1 MGDLILLS
9 DKKNLDNLSKSER
22 EHTTTYGS
30 RYFTKSV
37 PKYEMPSDGMPAR
50 AAYQIIHDELNLDGN
65 PALNLASFVT
75 TWMEPEAD
83 KLIMESIGKNYV
95 DNDEYPQT
103 QVIQNRVVNMLARLF
118 NAPTESKSIGS
129 GTIGSSESI
138 MLGLLAHKWT
148 WKKRREAEGK
158 STDKPNIVMG
168 ADVHTVW
175 EKFARYFD
183 VELKLIPLK
192 KNMCEITETEI
203 TKVMSSFS
211 CISGLKEDI
220 YTVTAEDV
228 KAEVDEN
235 TIAVGAVVG
244 TTFTGQMDPIEEINN
259 ALLEIKETKGWDIPI
274 HVDGASGGF
283 TLPFLYPELKW
294 DFRLEQVRSINVS
307 GHKYG
312 LVYPGIGW
320 LIFKDKTDLPEE
332 LIFNINYLG
341 GIMPNYSLNF
351 SKGSSTIIAQYYNLI
366 RLGMKG
372 YKNIMENMQEN
383 AHYLASKLNGTN
395 KFEVINKGIIFP
407 IVTVQLQNSDFTVFH
422 LSEKLRQ
429 KGWIV
434 PAYTL
439 PANADDIAVLRMVV
453 KESFSKD
460 MVEMLFTDIMESI
473 EKLEESEEERIK
485 NKDKNKNPTLLY

>member
-1 MGDLILLS
+1 MLS
-9 DKKNLDNLSKSER
+9 DKKNLDEMSKSER

-30 RYFTKSV
+30 RYFKKSV
-37 PKYEMPSDGMPAR
+37 PKYRMPDEGMPAR

-83 KLIMESIGKNYV
+83 MLIMESIGKNYI

-103 QVIQNRVVNMLARLF
+103 QVIQDRVVNMLARLF
-118 NAPTESKSIGS
+118 NAPKDSHSIGS
-129 GTIGSSESI
+129 ATIGSSESI
-138 MLGLLAHKWT
+138 MLGLLAHKWA

-158 STDKPNIVMG
+158 STDKPNIVIG

-175 EKFARYFD
+175 EKFALYFD

-192 KNMCEITETEI
+192 KNICKITDTKITEI
-203 TKVMSSFS
+203 MSSFS
-211 CISGLKEDI
+211 YISGLKEDI
-220 YTVTAEDV
+220 YTITADDV
-228 KAEVDEN
+228 KAAVDEN

-244 TTFTGQMDPIEEINN
+244 TTFTGQMDPIEDINN
-259 ALLEIKETKGWDIPI
+259 ALIEIRETKGWDIPI

-283 TLPFLYPELKW
+283 ILPFLYPDLKW

-320 LIFKDKTDLPEE
+320 LIFKDKTDLPED

-341 GIMPNYSLNF
+341 GSMPNYSLNF
-351 SKGSSTIIAQYYNLI
+351 SKGSSTIIAQYYNFI
-366 RLGMKG
+366 RLGKKG
-372 YKNIMENMQEN
+372 YGEIIQNMLKN
-383 AHYLASKLNGTN
+383 ARYLSKKLEESGR
-395 KFEVINKGIIFP
+395 FEVINNDTMFP
-407 IVTVQLQNSDFTVFH
+407 LVTARLKDVDFDAFQ
-422 LSEKLRQ
+422 LSEKLRE

-439 PANADDIAVLRMVV
+439 PADAEDIAVIRMVI
-453 KESFSKD
+453 KESFGRD
-460 MVEMLFTDIMESI
+460 MVDMLFNDIVDTCSRLKELAI
-473 EKLEESEEERIK
+473 KKEEVKERE
-485 NKDKNKNPTLLY
+485 NPSLLY

>member
-1 MGDLILLS
+1 MLS
-9 DKKNLDNLSKSER
+9 NKKNLDKMEKSER
-22 EHTTTYGS
+22 EYTTTYGS
-30 RYFTKSV
+30 RYFAKSV
-37 PKYEMPSDGMPAR
+37 PKYEMPEEGMPAR

-103 QVIQNRVVNMLARLF
+103 EVIQDRVVNMLSRLF
-118 NAPTESKSIGS
+118 NAPEDCHSVGS
-129 GTIGSSESI
+129 ATIGSSESI

-148 WKKRREAEGK
+148 WKLRREAEGK
-158 STDKPNIVMG
+158 PVDKPNIVMG

-183 VELKLIPLK
+183 VELKLIPLR
-192 KNMCEITETEI
+192 
-203 TKVMSSFS
+203 
-211 CISGLKEDI
+211 EDI
-220 YTVTAEDV
+220 YTITARDV
-228 KAEVDEN
+228 MDEIDEN

-244 TTFTGQMDPIEEINN
+244 TTFTGQMDPIDEINT
-259 ALLEIKETKGWDIPI
+259 ALLEIKKTKGWDIPI

-283 TLPFLYPELKW
+283 ILPFLYPDLLW
-294 DFRLEQVRSINVS
+294 DFRLEQVKSINVS

-320 LIFKDKTDLPEE
+320 LIFKDKIDLPEE

-341 GIMPNYSLNF
+341 GLMPNYSLNF
-351 SKGSSTIIAQYYNLI
+351 SKGSSTIIAQYYNFI
-366 RLGMKG
+366 RLGMEG
-372 YKNIMENMQEN
+372 YKSIMQNMQEN
-383 AHYLASKLNGTN
+383 ARYLAYKLEETG
-395 KFEVINKGIIFP
+395 KFEIINKKVMYP
-407 IVTVQLQNSDFTVFH
+407 LVAVKLQNCEFNAFH

-439 PANADDIAVLRMVV
+439 PANAEDISVLRMVV

-460 MVEMLFTDIMESI
+460 MVEMLFEDIMESI
-473 EKLEESEEERIK
+473 DNLNKSLEERRKIIDQK
-485 NKDKNKNPTLLY
+485 GNPTLLY

>member
-1 MGDLILLS
+1 MLS
-9 DKKNLDNLSKSER
+9 EKKNLDELKESER
-22 EHTTTYGS
+22 QYTTTYGS

-37 PKYEMPSDGMPAR
+37 PKYEMPDEGMPAR
-50 AAYQIIHDELNLDGN
+50 AAYQTIHDELNLDGN

-83 KLIMESIGKNYV
+83 LLMMESAGKNYV

-103 QVIQNRVVNMLARLF
+103 EVIQDRVVNMLARLF
-118 NAPTESKSIGS
+118 NAPADAKSVGS
-129 GTIGSSESI
+129 GTIGSSEAI

-148 WKKRREAEGK
+148 WKQRREKEGK
-158 STDKPNIVMG
+158 PCTNPNIVMG

-175 EKFARYFD
+175 EKFAKYFD
-183 VELKLIPLK
+183 VELKLIPLR
-192 KNMCEITETEI
+192 EDSYTITA
-203 TKVMSSFS
+203 K
-211 CISGLKEDI
+211 
-220 YTVTAEDV
+220 DV
-228 KAEVDEN
+228 IEMIDEN

-244 TTFTGQMDPIEEINN
+244 TTFTGQMDPIKEINK
-259 ALLEIKETKGWDIPI
+259 ALVDIKNTKGWDIPI

-283 TLPFLYPELKW
+283 IMPFLYPDVEW

-312 LVYPGIGW
+312 LVYPGVGW
-320 LIFKDKTDLPEE
+320 LVFKDKSDLPED

-341 GIMPNYSLNF
+341 GLMPNYSLNF
-351 SKGSSTIIAQYYNLI
+351 SKGSSTIIAQYYNFI

-372 YKNIMENMQEN
+372 YKAVMENMLEN
-383 AHYLASKLNGTN
+383 ARFLASRLDDTG
-395 KFEVINKGIIFP
+395 KFEILDVEMMFP
-407 IVTVQLQNSDFTVFH
+407 LVTAKLKNCNFSVFH
-422 LSEKLRQ
+422 LSDKLRQ

-439 PANADDIAVLRMVV
+439 PPNADDIAVIRLVV

-460 MVEMLFTDIMESI
+460 MADILVDDVLESI
-473 EKLEESEEERIK
+473 DELNKTHAERAKEI
-485 NKDKNKNPTLLY
+485 DDQDNPSLIY

>member
-1 MGDLILLS
+1 MKMLS
-9 DKKNLDNLSKSER
+9 EKKNLDEMEKHER

-37 PKYEMPSDGMPAR
+37 PKYRIPDEGMPAR

-103 QVIQNRVVNMLARLF
+103 EVIQDRVVNMLARLF
-118 NAPTESKSIGS
+118 NIPEDCHSVGS
-129 GTIGSSESI
+129 ATIGSSESI

-148 WKKRREAEGK
+148 WRKRMEEEGK

-192 KNMCEITETEI
+192 
-203 TKVMSSFS
+203 
-211 CISGLKEDI
+211 EDI
-220 YTVTAEDV
+220 YTITAEDV
-228 KAEVDEN
+228 VDEIDEN

-259 ALLEIKETKGWDIPI
+259 ALLEIKKTKGWDIPI

-283 TLPFLYPELKW
+283 VLPFLYPDLLW
-294 DFRLEQVRSINVS
+294 DFRLEQVKSINVS

-320 LIFKDKTDLPEE
+320 LVFKDKTDLPED

-341 GIMPNYSLNF
+341 GLMPNYSLNF

-372 YKNIMENMQEN
+372 YKDIMENMQEN
-383 AHYLASKLNGTN
+383 ARFLAYKLEETGR
-395 KFEVINKGIIFP
+395 FEIINKKLMYP
-407 IVTVQLQNSDFTVFH
+407 LVAVKLQNCEFNAFH

-439 PANADDIAVLRMVV
+439 PPNAEDIAVLRMVI

-460 MVEMLFTDIMESI
+460 MVEMLYKDIMESI
-473 EKLEESEEERIK
+473 ETLNQSIEERRKII
-485 NKDKNKNPTLLY
+485 NEKDNPTLLY